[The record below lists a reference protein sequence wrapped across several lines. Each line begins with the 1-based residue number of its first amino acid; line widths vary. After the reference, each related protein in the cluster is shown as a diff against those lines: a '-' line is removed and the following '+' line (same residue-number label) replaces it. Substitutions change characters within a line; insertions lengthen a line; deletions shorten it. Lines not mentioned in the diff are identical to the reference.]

1 MGNNIELNVND
12 FWERLKQISASRNV
26 TQVEL
31 CEKTNI
37 DVRQLRNKKNL
48 GTYPNMEQL
57 VKISRFFG
65 VSLNYMITGETADE
79 SETELLAELE
89 RYKAKIEQLKEI
101 INDPVSSLP
110 SNA

>member
-1 MGNNIELNVND
+1 MDNNFELNVND

-48 GTYPNMEQL
+48 GTYPNIEQL

-65 VSLNYMITGETADE
+65 VSLNYMITG
-79 SETELLAELE
+79 
-89 RYKAKIEQLKEI
+89 
-101 INDPVSSLP
+101 
-110 SNA
+110 